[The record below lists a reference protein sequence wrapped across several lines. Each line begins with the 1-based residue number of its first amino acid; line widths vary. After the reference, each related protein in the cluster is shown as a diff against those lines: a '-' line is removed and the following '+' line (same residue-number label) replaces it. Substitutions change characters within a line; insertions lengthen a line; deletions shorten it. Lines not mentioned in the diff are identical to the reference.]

1 MTSVLKDE
9 GKAAMLGPLG
19 QAAVYAILGTF
30 ILLIILAIIFR
41 PQETAGTIHGLFAS
55 ILAPPEAIISGFIG
69 LSTAMLN
76 LILGWYHQAAN
87 FGNGIV
93 KGVGNTFKGFKLVI
107 QK

>member
-30 ILLIILAIIFR
+30 LLLIILAAIFR

-76 LILGWYHQAAN
+76 MVLGWYHQVAN
-87 FGNGIV
+87 FGSGLV
-93 KGVGNTFKGFKLVI
+93 KGATNTFKSFKLVI
-107 QK
+107 S